1 MGNTIKDW
9 DVRLQEIEGR
19 MHENTTLVQRVNT
32 SFRSLESSMQTLIT
46 QARQINMQSQDLSI
60 QVKQDI
66 TDQQLKMDDRIRHL
80 EIIPSKIVYIENLI
94 EDEFKKYD
102 NKINDIEYT
111 NTVNQRAAK
120 DMLDNQQV
128 LLEGNIK

>member
-66 TDQQLKMDDRIRHL
+66 TDQQLKIDDRIRHL
-80 EIIPSKIVYIENLI
+80 EIIPSKITYIENLI
-94 EDEFKKYD
+94 EDEF
-102 NKINDIEYT
+102 
-111 NTVNQRAAK
+111 
-120 DMLDNQQV
+120 
-128 LLEGNIK
+128 

>member
-1 MGNTIKDW
+1 MQWNSSKFDDIEYRQGKLQLTIDKKYDEMGNTIKDW

-66 TDQQLKMDDRIRHL
+66 TDQQLKIDDRIRHL
-80 EIIPSKIVYIENLI
+80 EIIPSKITYIENLI
-94 EDEFKKYD
+94 EDEF
-102 NKINDIEYT
+102 
-111 NTVNQRAAK
+111 
-120 DMLDNQQV
+120 
-128 LLEGNIK
+128 